1 MLIRISMDKGLSTI
15 HSTHNLLLSKLKELN
30 IPTIGVSFG
39 SPYLPNYDN
48 LDSYLCTY
56 GYGSVSFNAATN
68 ALFGR
73 SKISGK
79 LPITLNQE
87 YKAGYG
93 LSQKKNN
100 KIFDSQI
107 NVDISESIKIIEE
120 AI

>member
-1 MLIRISMDKGLSTI
+1 MDKGVATI
-15 HSTHNLLLSKLKELN
+15 DNSHAELLKSMHDNKIN
-30 IPTIGVSFG
+30 FITVSFG

-87 YKAGYG
+87 YI
-93 LSQKKNN
+93 SKK
-100 KIFDSQI
+100 
-107 NVDISESIKIIEE
+107 
-120 AI
+120 